1 MYWTKLYWWNNC
13 FMAALADLSR
23 FYRYDL
29 RWCFAWATVFGV
41 LTGITSGVLS
51 GFTTDI
57 FSLYYSPV
65 QMITGLLAGIIFY
78 QRLYQKKNRFTLIF
92 WAFVLSLPGT
102 ILSSLITV
110 KLFGG
115 ITSSGSSMIV
125 QLLHGLGMNLTMSTI
140 LVQAGTDYLDRL
152 LSLILV
158 AFVVV
163 ALGKRGRIGSQ
174 LKENQQ

>member
-1 MYWTKLYWWNNC
+1 MPIYLDSIGTI
-13 FMAALADLSR
+13 FAGALLGP
-23 FYRYDL
+23 
-29 RWCFAWATVFGV
+29 VFGV

-57 FSLYYSPV
+57 FFIVLFACPNDHWAA
-65 QMITGLLAGIIFY
+65 AGIIFY

-125 QLLHGLGMNLTMSTI
+125 QLLHGLGMDLTMSTI

-152 LSLILV
+152 LSFNPRGIRSRCFRKTRKNRQSAKRKSAVIL
-158 AFVVV
+158 FIS
-163 ALGKRGRIGSQ
+163 LCY
-174 LKENQQ
+174 